1 LAVWAVSLHIR
12 VQNKHMIGAAAGI
25 IVRANVMFDIER
37 RAKEEILH
45 PRLKFGFVG
54 AHEVILEIVA

>member
-1 LAVWAVSLHIR
+1 
-12 VQNKHMIGAAAGI
+12 VQNKHMIGAGAGI